1 MSSKAKVLCSLCTN
15 TIFSDTYFQHKN
27 RFFKSDWDKKG
38 KWSRKTADH
47 ISNFWREQEK
57 ITFRRPN
64 YRQKNTKKAA
74 GAALGHGCANSL

>member
-38 KWSRKTADH
+38 NGAEKQPITSLIFEENRKKSLSDGL
-47 ISNFWREQEK
+47 
-57 ITFRRPN
+57 ITG
-64 YRQKNTKKAA
+64 KKAQKKLPEQLWGMA
-74 GAALGHGCANSL
+74 VPTA